1 MIMMY
6 LVALGQGFF
15 LQVFKFP
22 PLPTVALRFAFMHL
36 LGLTEQAVQKLQYK
50 GLVSHYPQNK
60 KDRFKLAGVSMGC

>member
-1 MIMMY
+1 MMY

-22 PLPTVALRFAFMHL
+22 PLPIVVPRFAFMHL
-36 LGLTEQAVQKLQYK
+36 QKLQYK

-60 KDRFKLAGVSMGC
+60 KDRFKQADVSM